1 MYFDIITNAYNKL
14 KKTVR
19 KNKPIAI
26 DLFCGAGGLSEG
38 LQMAG
43 FSVAAAVEN
52 DKNATSTYKRNHPNT
67 VLVSKS
73 ISDLTVSELLDEVEI
88 YSSEIDVI
96 AGGPPCQG
104 FSMANGHSR
113 HIDNANNGFVWH
125 FVKWVEQIKPQAFLM
140 ENVIGFAAI
149 DGGRLKDAL
158 LNKFREIGYSNADI
172 YTIDAANYG
181 VPQHRKRVFLIGF
194 LNKNKYEIP
203 KQKFGTDSP
212 FITVADAIIGDLPPI
227 EPLPGTNKTYYID
240 EPISYYQQKIRKNK
254 KTLFNHITTNCAEY
268 IREKFSWIP
277 QGGNWESIKDKI
289 GIKVQYS
296 SLYKRLDP
304 NKPSITMSNYRKS
317 MIIHPIENRLLSV
330 REASRL
336 QSFRDSY
343 IFEGGISSMQ
353 QQVGNAVPPLLGNA
367 VAKQI
372 KRML

>member
-1 MYFDIITNAYNKL
+1 MEINMKD
-14 KKTVR
+14 
-19 KNKPIAI
+19 KPIAI
-26 DLFCGAGGLSEG
+26 DLFSGAGGLSAG

-52 DKNATSTYKRNHPNT
+52 DKNAASTYKRNHPDT
-67 VLVSKS
+67 FLICED
-73 ISDLTVSELLDEVEI
+73 ISDLTCHELLDSAGI
-88 YSSEIDVI
+88 YLSEIDVI

-113 HIDNANNGFVWH
+113 HINNANNGFVWR
-125 FVKWVEQIKPQAFLM
+125 FVKWVEKIKPKAFLM
-140 ENVIGFAAI
+140 ENVIGFTAI
-149 DGGRLKDAL
+149 DGGKLKDAL
-158 LNKFREIGYSNADI
+158 LRKFHELGYTNADI

-194 LNKNKYEIP
+194 LNKNKFEIP
-203 KQKFGTDSP
+203 KDKFGLNGRP
-212 FITVADAIIGDLPPI
+212 FQTVADAIIGDLPSI
-227 EPLPGTNKTYYID
+227 NPLPGENKASYANV
-240 EPISYYQQKIRKNK
+240 PISWYQQKIRGSK
-254 KTLFNHITTNCAEY
+254 KVLYNHITTNCAEY

-277 QGGNWESIKDKI
+277 QGANWEHIKDRI

-317 MIIHPIENRLLSV
+317 MIIHPTENRLLSV
-330 REASRL
+330 REAARL
-336 QSFRDSY
+336 QSFSDSY

-353 QQVGNAVPPLLGNA
+353 QQVGNVVPPLLAKA

-372 KRML
+372 KKML

>member
-1 MYFDIITNAYNKL
+1 MK
-14 KKTVR
+14 
-19 KNKPIAI
+19 KPIAI

-43 FSVAAAVEN
+43 FYIAAAVEN
-52 DKNATSTYKRNHPNT
+52 DKNAASTYKKNHPNT
-67 VLVSKS
+67 VLISKD
-73 ISDLTVSELLDEVEI
+73 ISNLNVRELLDAVGI
-88 YSSEIDVI
+88 YPSEIDLI

-104 FSMANGHSR
+104 FSMANGWSR
-113 HIDNANNGFVWH
+113 HIDNSNNGFVWY
-125 FVKWVEQIKPQAFLM
+125 FVKWVRQIKPKVFLM

-149 DGGRLKDAL
+149 DGGRLKDTL

-181 VPQHRKRVFLIGF
+181 VPQHRRRVFLIGF

-203 KQKFGTDSP
+203 KQKFGTDMP
-212 FITVADAIIGDLPPI
+212 FVTVADAIIGDLPPI
-227 EPLPGTNKTYYID
+227 EPLPGKNKTNYTA
-240 EPISYYQQKIRKNK
+240 EPSNYYQHKIRNSK
-254 KTLFNHITTNCAEY
+254 KLLYNHITTNCAEH

-277 QGGNWESIKDKI
+277 QGCNWESIKDKI

-330 REASRL
+330 REAARL

-343 IFEGGISSMQ
+343 IFESGISSMQ
-353 QQVGNAVPPLLGNA
+353 QQVGNAVPPLLAKA

-372 KRML
+372 KKML